1 MRKLARKGGVA
12 GPPSPLF
19 PHKLV
24 GIVPSTRPT
33 RASRPAPPSHP
44 PHLGNYLLTIL
55 GNKGPKLETFAV
67 TALVTLLCRITKFAW
82 FDEGG
87 DIRSIVKETSQFLQ
101 ATIWHCLIGL
111 RILNELVTEMNYKNK
126 NRSLTQQRKV
136 SVSFRDV
143 ALLEVFE
150 VSLSMLNSLATRAIS
165 FDALPPN
172 EAPRVHEMLL
182 DNALSLLLGCLTYD
196 FIGTNPDE
204 SSDDIS
210 TLQVVS

>member
-1 MRKLARKGGVA
+1 M
-12 GPPSPLF
+12 
-19 PHKLV
+19 
-24 GIVPSTRPT
+24 
-33 RASRPAPPSHP
+33 
-44 PHLGNYLLTIL
+44 
-55 GNKGPKLETFAV
+55 
-67 TALVTLLCRITKFAW
+67 
-82 FDEGG
+82 
-87 DIRSIVKETSQFLQ
+87 KETSQFLQ

-150 VSLSMLNSLATRAIS
+150 VALSMLNSLATRAIS
-165 FDALPPN
+165 FDALPP
-172 EAPRVHEMLL
+172 ADVPRVHEMLL

-204 SSDDIS
+204 STDDLS
-210 TLQVVS
+210 TLQIVRARQQ